1 MGTCSK
7 PVLDAGQPFLTG
19 NPLVATLAVK
29 GSTRGRR
36 ASVCVQA
43 SLAGRLGRVVKSYF
57 FFYGDSAMAELED
70 PRKLLD
76 QAVTDMQAD
85 MAKMRTASAQVQ
97 VAQRQMEERYRSA
110 QTAADDWKR
119 RAEWALRKGDEDLAR
134 EALKRRKT
142 FETTAQTMKQQLE
155 AHMKASQTLRS
166 NISMLESKVAEAIS
180 KKETLK
186 ARALSAQA
194 TKMLNEEISGLVGGL
209 RSSSNSSVAAFARME
224 QKVEQL
230 EAEAESAG
238 QLGFFNDALESRF
251 ALMEGGSFVDDEL
264 LKLKMD
270 MLAEGSSASLPSGRA
285 EAPRAFE
292 SIPNFQTRSNNNVDI
307 VWP

>member
-1 MGTCSK
+1 MIPRDKAVFARGR
-7 PVLDAGQPFLTG
+7 QFLTG
-19 NPLVATLAVK
+19 CPMVAKVPVQTPARH
-29 GSTRGRR
+29 RG
-36 ASVCVQA
+36 ASICVQA
-43 SLAGRLGRVVKSYF
+43 SLAGRLGRVVRSYL
-57 FFYGDSAMAELED
+57 FFYGDSAVADLED

-76 QAVTDMQAD
+76 QAVADMRAD
-85 MAKMRTASAQVQ
+85 MAKMRSASAQVQ
-97 VAQRQMEERYRSA
+97 VAQRQMEERYRTA
-110 QTAADDWKR
+110 QTAVDDWQR

-194 TKMLNEEISGLVGGL
+194 TKMLNEEIAGLVGGL

-230 EAEAESAG
+230 EAEADAAG

-251 ALMEGGSFVDDEL
+251 ALMEGGNSVDDDL
-264 LKLKMD
+264 LKLKTD
-270 MLAEGSSASLPSGRA
+270 MLAGSTSLPSGRSQ
-285 EAPRAFE
+285 APRAFE
-292 SIPNFQTRSNNNVDI
+292 SISNFQAKSNNNVDI